1 MFVHFI
7 FIFFFKQK
15 TAYELRISDW
25 TSDVCSSDLVADC
38 HDGLFCLRFA
48 ADLLAGDV
56 DHAWSEQSPARY
68 LGPRLWFP
76 ENASRAVRHAGWP
89 RSTVRYQRRGSRR
102 DRAGQSARSGG
113 AARLRRRLSR
123 LPGPAALAREHDSG
137 CAETFTPQDLARGRV
152 PVDRKSTRLNSSH

>member
-1 MFVHFI
+1 MIVLLFFSSRIRHTRCALVTGVQTCALLI
-7 FIFFFKQK
+7 F
-15 TAYELRISDW
+15 
-25 TSDVCSSDLVADC
+25 
-38 HDGLFCLRFA
+38 FCLRFA

-102 DRAGQSARSGG
+102 DRAG
-113 AARLRRRLSR
+113 
-123 LPGPAALAREHDSG
+123 
-137 CAETFTPQDLARGRV
+137 
-152 PVDRKSTRLNSSH
+152 DRKSVV